1 MNEATPLKWLWF
13 TSGKG
18 TVGVVKVQ
26 TAVGEVEYRIGA
38 VDGFME
44 KMDVLQLVAWG
55 AKFPYDAGQAL
66 MGEICPSAST
76 VAVGTVQSKKA
87 AKTRGTVG
95 NGVSGNAKTAK

>member
-1 MNEATPLKWLWF
+1 MNEATPLNWIWF
-13 TSGKG
+13 TGAKG
-18 TVGVVKVQ
+18 TVGIVRVL
-26 TAVGEVEYRIGA
+26 TSNREIEYRIGA